1 MTQHCI
7 YKIIIDNH
15 IYVGRSKNFRS
26 RMSSHYISYMRCQD
40 CKLYNKIRECGGI
53 ENARAEIL
61 GFYEVDNI
69 EDINWI
75 EGYWMHT
82 LNSDLNTIIGY
93 KHKSVNNYELIDF
106 ENDRRISGDYD
117 FIIDFKENHDNLVVD
132 YVLSNILEDIK
143 NFD

>member
-26 RMSSHYISYMRCQD
+26 RMSSHYISYMRFQD
-40 CKLYNKIRECGGI
+40 CKLYNKIREYGGI

-61 GFYEVDNI
+61 GFYEVDSI

-82 LNSDLNTIIGY
+82 LDSDLNTIIGY
-93 KHKSVNNYELIDF
+93 KNKSVNNYELIDF
-106 ENDRRISGDYD
+106 ENAKRISGEYD

-132 YVLSNILEDIK
+132 YVLRNMLEDIE
-143 NFD
+143 